1 MEAQQELG
9 LTAALRQLYGFM
21 SPQRR
26 GQFVAVLVL
35 MLIGGLAEMAAIA
48 SVLPFL
54 SLLAGEQST
63 PFLWIVELLAD
74 LGLGTAAERVQAAA
88 LLFMAVAVFAAVV
101 RLLLAWSSQSFI
113 YQLGHD
119 IAVEINRR
127 ILLQPYSFHTQ
138 HNSSEVLASLE
149 TTQIL
154 VSGVLMQLMHG
165 VTSAVIAGAIVS
177 VLVSIDPFTAAAAA
191 GGVGL
196 IYIVISSFA
205 ARRLTRDSEA
215 SGKAYGE
222 RLQLVQESLG
232 GIRDIIIDRSQD
244 IYLDAFRAVDWRLAQ
259 ARSRTSFISSAP
271 RFLIEAAGMVV
282 IAALALAL
290 SQRSGGLTAA
300 IPVLGGMALGALR
313 LLPFLQQLYASW
325 TVLAGNRAVAARV
338 LKLLQLPVS
347 DEFDSRAAVPPL
359 PFHGEIRFENVT
371 FAYAG
376 ARRPALHD
384 VDFALPS
391 GARVALVGRSG
402 TGKSTLADLLMGLL
416 EPSSGRILIDGV
428 ALSSETRAR
437 WRMAIAHVPQ
447 SVFLADTS
455 VRRNIA
461 FGVPDQLV
469 DAARLERAIRLA
481 HLESVI
487 AALPDGVDTIIGE
500 GGIRLSGGQRQRL
513 GLARAIYKD
522 SQVLVLDEATNA
534 LDRETEAAILE
545 GLNEYAGDRRTIV
558 IITHRPSAITSS
570 DFTVRLESGGSVRI
584 VDGSNSGAEPRV
596 KVAD

>member
-1 MEAQQELG
+1 
-9 LTAALRQLYGFM
+9 M

-205 ARRLTRDSEA
+205 ARRLARDSEA